1 MHHINKQGHFHFC
14 IAKPRLSYDIKL
26 VFYYWSIIGQLSYW
40 GAIRPPN
47 LIEAAL
53 KYMHIRNDQL
63 VRLQSSGVYY
73 TCTCTCTNL
82 EYLRQWMIKKSWTQ
96 IKVDP
101 VSLNFVYLA
110 YIVLFQKV
118 YWRFYSQI
126 GLKLKFASSVSA
138 IIRRYDI

>member
-1 MHHINKQGHFHFC
+1 
-14 IAKPRLSYDIKL
+14 
-26 VFYYWSIIGQLSYW
+26 
-40 GAIRPPN
+40 
-47 LIEAAL
+47 
-53 KYMHIRNDQL
+53 
-63 VRLQSSGVYY
+63 
-73 TCTCTCTNL
+73 
-82 EYLRQWMIKKSWTQ
+82 MIKKSWTQ